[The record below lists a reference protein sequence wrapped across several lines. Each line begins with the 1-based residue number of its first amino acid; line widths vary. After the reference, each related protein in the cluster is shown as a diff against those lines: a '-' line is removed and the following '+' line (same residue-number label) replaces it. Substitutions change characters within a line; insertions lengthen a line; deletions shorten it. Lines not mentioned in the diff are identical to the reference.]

1 MSLITWAK
9 PQSHCIDYPLQG
21 QATSRKFF
29 SFAVIMLNINH
40 EPAQQNTACFPLTTP
55 MAFTGSSWGVEIKG
69 TVLQALLEPASA
81 SKCIVP
87 TANESLIAPNCF
99 ASQRCDPPPAP
110 LPSPLSCSHH
120 HPPICLSLL
129 PANKSCRREMCCYFS
144 SVSSSLKPS
153 LSVL

>member
-29 SFAVIMLNINH
+29 SFAVMMLNINH

-99 ASQRCDPPPAP
+99 ASQRCDPPPHPSRPPSPVPTTTLPSVSHCCQRINLAAGRCAATFPQSP
-110 LPSPLSCSHH
+110 LP
-120 HPPICLSLL
+120 
-129 PANKSCRREMCCYFS
+129 
-144 SVSSSLKPS
+144 
-153 LSVL
+153 

>member
-9 PQSHCIDYPLQG
+9 PQSHRIDYPLQG

-99 ASQRCDPPPAP
+99 ASQRCDPPAP

>member
-21 QATSRKFF
+21 QATSKKFF
-29 SFAVIMLNINH
+29 SFAVMMLNINH
-40 EPAQQNTACFPLTTP
+40 EPALQNTACFPLTTP

-99 ASQRCDPPPAP
+99 ASQRCDPPAP
-110 LPSPLSCSHH
+110 LLSPLSCSHH

>member
-29 SFAVIMLNINH
+29 SFAVMMLNINH

-99 ASQRCDPPPAP
+99 ASQRCDPPAP

-129 PANKSCRREMCCYFS
+129 PANKPCRREMCCYFS